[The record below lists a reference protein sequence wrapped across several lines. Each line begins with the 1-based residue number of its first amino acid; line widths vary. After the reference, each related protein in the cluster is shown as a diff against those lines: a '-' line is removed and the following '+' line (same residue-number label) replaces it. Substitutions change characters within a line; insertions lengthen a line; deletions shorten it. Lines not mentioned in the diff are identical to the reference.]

1 MKLLLSVAVCC
12 LSLFVVSPVLVQAEH
27 LSVQLMRAT
36 CRVSGPNTAGTAL
49 LLTRPVAGNPQQNQ
63 TVLITAAHVF
73 EAMQGEQA
81 TLLCRQKEPDG
92 TYKKLPVPLTIR
104 KEKQPLWTKHPN
116 ADVAAL
122 AVKLPEAADV
132 AGVPVELLASDDLL
146 KQYDIHAGD
155 EVFCLGFPH
164 QFENN
169 QAAFPVLRTGLISS
183 LSVLPTKTTQSLL
196 VSYNTFEGDSGGP
209 VYMAESNRLVE
220 GNPQPQNVRLILG
233 LVHGQH
239 FLDEDIRTP
248 YEVRKVRHRLGLAIV
263 IHASFIRETIEKLP
277 APGP

>member
-1 MKLLLSVAVCC
+1 MKLLWSVAVSC
-12 LSLFVVSPVLVQAEH
+12 LSALVVSPAPVQAEH

-49 LLTRPVAGNPQQNQ
+49 LLTRPVAGTPPQNQ
-63 TVLITAAHVF
+63 AVLVTAAHVF
-73 EAMQGEQA
+73 ETMQGEQA

-92 TYKKLPVPLTIR
+92 TYKKLPVPLPIR
-104 KEKQPLWTKHPN
+104 KDKQPLWTKHPD

-122 AVKLPEAADV
+122 VVKLPETADM
-132 AGVPVELLASDDLL
+132 AGIPVELLATDDLL

-155 EVFCLGFPH
+155 EVRCLGFPH
-164 QFENN
+164 QFEHN

-183 LSVLPTKTTQSLL
+183 LSVLPTKTTKNLM

-209 VYMAESNRLVE
+209 VYIAESNRVVE

-248 YEVRKVRHRLGLAIV
+248 YEIRKVRHRLGLAIV
-263 IHASFIRETIEKLP
+263 VHATFIRETIEKLP